1 MCVVPRAPFPVP
13 YLSCSISFS
22 TLVPN
27 LGNVLLF
34 PILWYPLFHH
44 KGKQKISILL
54 YHNDIWSPIFFM
66 IRLCCD
72 VPYIYHLPLLPPACA
87 CTTFLSLL
95 SHIFYIFL
103 DGSSFQT
110 NHVVFYTPFGLT
122 CFIRLTHGLLSLQL
136 LHIFYIYCFLGSY
149 QFCFY
154 ITVLIACSC
163 SAIIKASVVFLS
175 TLFLAILTNL
185 HLLYPLFAW

>member
-1 MCVVPRAPFPVP
+1 MCVVPRAPFTGGITL
-13 YLSCSISFS
+13 LSCSISFS

-34 PILWYPLFHH
+34 LILWYPLFHH
-44 KGKQKISILL
+44 KGKQKIFILL
-54 YHNDIWSPIFFM
+54 YRNDIWSSPIFFM
-66 IRLCCD
+66 IRLCCN

-110 NHVVFYTPFGLT
+110 NHVVLYTPFGLT
-122 CFIRLTHGLLSLQL
+122 CCICLTHDLLSLQL
-136 LHIFYIYCFLGSY
+136 FHIFYIYCFLGSSWA
-149 QFCFY
+149 
-154 ITVLIACSC
+154 L
-163 SAIIKASVVFLS
+163 VVF
-175 TLFLAILTNL
+175 
-185 HLLYPLFAW
+185 